1 MTVTIRKNEFDY
13 WIVAGKYGVLPLR
26 SILLNSDEMKELA
39 KKIKKA
45 GF

>member
-1 MTVTIRKNEFDY
+1 MTVTVRKNEFNY
-13 WIVAGKYGVLPLR
+13 WIVAEKYGVLPLR